1 MHKKKSHATVVQSKT
16 NRQLDI
22 CKCNANSREAFPKAR
37 RLPSQGRYAQ
47 PPPTSFYLSA
57 CQQDVTVP
65 ALSHSSRSSC
75 PLPLPRAALPHCSL
89 SFIFPTSLLSLPP
102 FFPPSP
108 YFPFFPFPP
117 QHDITLA
124 LTHYQCRGA
133 LLSYAP
139 HKTSSNTP
147 TSPASVPV
155 EFLC

>member
-1 MHKKKSHATVVQSKT
+1 MQSKT

-22 CKCNANSREAFPKAR
+22 CKCKANSREAFPKAR
-37 RLPSQGRYAQ
+37 RLPSRGRYAQ

-102 FFPPSP
+102 FFSPSP
-108 YFPFFPFPP
+108 SFPFFFPSP
-117 QHDITLA
+117 QQHDITPA

-139 HKTSSNTP
+139 HKTSSNEP
-147 TSPASVPV
+147 TSPGSVPV